1 MYCEHISVLST
12 SIAISA
18 LKQFIIYIWYLQKK
32 KKLEVAR
39 FHMIALNG
47 WYTHCWRAEKRR
59 VRGLPAGKAEKMSKI
74 STYSINRIS
83 RRRGRALWEFQ

>member
-1 MYCEHISVLST
+1 
-12 SIAISA
+12 
-18 LKQFIIYIWYLQKK
+18 
-32 KKLEVAR
+32 
-39 FHMIALNG
+39 MIALNG
-47 WYTHCWRAEKRR
+47 WYTHCWRAERR

>member
-1 MYCEHISVLST
+1 MLST

-18 LKQFIIYIWYLQKK
+18 LKQFAIYIWYLQKK
-32 KKLEVAR
+32 KKARSGKISHDSLEWVV
-39 FHMIALNG
+39 HTLLE
-47 WYTHCWRAEKRR
+47 AEKRR